1 MVPSTTKQWTVTGK
15 NGFDS
20 LSFNEKAEIP
30 QLGDHDVLVNIHYA
44 SLNYRDLIIP
54 KVSFKRH
61 PYASPPAL
69 AHPSS
74 IGQIWLPN

>member
-1 MVPSTTKQWTVTGK
+1 MAPSTTKQWTVNGK

-20 LSFNEKAEIP
+20 LSYNEKAEIP
-30 QLGDHDVLVNIHYA
+30 QLGDHDVLVNFHYA
-44 SLNYRDLIIP
+44 SLNYRDLVIP
-54 KVSFKRH
+54 KVALKSH
-61 PYASPPAL
+61 QIASPLAI